1 MRFRRAVP
9 GVAHHLC
16 LHTLILVLL
25 ASSAGLAS
33 RAWAQPS
40 QSESSQATALE
51 SIKTSVDEIEAV
63 LGRED
68 TTAEALA
75 QLREKLNAATDALH
89 AGIDELEPKAH
100 EAEER
105 LKQLGP
111 APAKDAPPES
121 PEIAKERAEL
131 TASFS
136 ELDGLLKEARV
147 LSVRIDQLSER
158 VAQQR
163 HALYARELF
172 ARTASAFDPFFWM
185 DAYRA
190 WPIELRRASALLQAW
205 TDERFNGARAVVAAL
220 ITSKRVPGK
229 RSRSSA
235 SR

>member
-1 MRFRRAVP
+1 MSFRRAVP
-9 GVAHHLC
+9 GVARHLC

-25 ASSAGLAS
+25 ASAGLAS
-33 RAWAQPS
+33 PAWAQPS

-68 TTAEALA
+68 ATAEALA
-75 QLREKLNAATDALH
+75 QLREKLNGTTDALH
-89 AGIDELEPKAH
+89 AEIDELEPKAH

-121 PEIAKERAEL
+121 PEIAKDRAEL

-136 ELDGLLKEARV
+136 DLDGTLKQARV

-158 VAQQR
+158 VAQKR
-163 HALYARELF
+163 HAMYARELF
-172 ARTASAFDPFFWM
+172 ARSGSVLDPWFWPEAFHALPV
-185 DAYRA
+185 
-190 WPIELRRASALLQAW
+190 ELRRARALLEIW
-205 TDERFNGARAVVAAL
+205 RDERGDGTRLAAAAL
-220 ITSKRVPGK
+220 ILLGIVAA
-229 RSRSSA
+229 RSE
-235 SR
+235 